1 MFEFSSSRITSS
13 LLLLLRRLRSVSLPD
28 LDAVL
33 KIRLSLSPLHQKMIG
48 ENFHLYRESSVALFG
63 LKTLQRLADSL
74 ITSFQLQY
82 PSELSR

>member
-1 MFEFSSSRITSS
+1 MFEFSFSRFTSS

-33 KIRLSLSPLHQKMIG
+33 KIRLFLSPLHQKMIG
-48 ENFHLYRESSVALFG
+48 ENFHPYRESFFALFG
-63 LKTLQRLADSL
+63 LKSL
-74 ITSFQLQY
+74 PRIVDNLINSFQLQY